1 MAKELPAILTEP
13 PEVDKPH
20 RNLQVGD
27 VVIVKDDSAPRN
39 LWKLAHV
46 DQTYPDDDGLVSKV
60 HIAVADDSLDNER
73 RRTRAVA
80 FLERPIQKLI
90 LLPPTIHTRTG
101 EPPSRSHIS
110 DSVSLRESS
119 RQGHLF
125 SLGYFSKL

>member
-1 MAKELPAILTEP
+1 M
-13 PEVDKPH
+13 DKPH

-39 LWKLAHV
+39 LWKLTHV
-46 DQTYPDDDGLVSKV
+46 DQTYPGDDGLVSKV

-101 EPPSRSHIS
+101 ESPIGDCELWRTDKSFMLIIS
-110 DSVSLRESS
+110 QEEV
-119 RQGHLF
+119 
-125 SLGYFSKL
+125 K

>member
-1 MAKELPAILTEP
+1 MAPTPSQRVLAKMVKELPAILTEP

-27 VVIVKDDSAPRN
+27 IVIVKDNSAPRN

-46 DQTYPDDDGLVSKV
+46 DQTYLDDDGLVSKV

-80 FLERPIQKLI
+80 FPERPIQKLI
-90 LLPPTIHTRTG
+90 LLPPTNSHKDRRIRME
-101 EPPSRSHIS
+101 EP
-110 DSVSLRESS
+110 
-119 RQGHLF
+119 
-125 SLGYFSKL
+125 YK